1 MIEKDHHIV
10 LEVPD
15 DADVSVE
22 GVLGVLVLHVTHA
35 VVLYPLQL
43 GLTSPAKEVMD
54 TTVEIVPIV

>member
-1 MIEKDHHIV
+1 MIEQGPHIV